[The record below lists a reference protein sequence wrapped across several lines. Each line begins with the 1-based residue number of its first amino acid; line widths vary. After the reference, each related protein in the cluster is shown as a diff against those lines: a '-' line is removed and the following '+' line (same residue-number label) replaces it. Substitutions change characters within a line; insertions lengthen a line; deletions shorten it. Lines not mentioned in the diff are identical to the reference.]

1 MGKIEKPRVIPA
13 EGPFLHYSTDDII
26 YSYILASATYHPEY
40 KLLYV
45 RLDKLRNIK
54 QELKVIMADG
64 RQDASIM
71 RAINRAIDRL
81 DGTDKVLDKPLLIKD
96 KLNINLQIYFLKQ
109 FKQ

>member
-26 YSYILASATYHPEY
+26 YSDILASATFHPEY

-96 KLNINLQIYFLKQ
+96 KLNINHQEHEVYLFQE
-109 FKQ
+109 